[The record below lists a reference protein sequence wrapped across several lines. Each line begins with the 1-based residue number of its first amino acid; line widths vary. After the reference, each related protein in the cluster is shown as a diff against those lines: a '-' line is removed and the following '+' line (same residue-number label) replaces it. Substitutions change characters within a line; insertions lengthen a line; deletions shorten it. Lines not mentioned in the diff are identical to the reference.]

1 MGAKADPTP
10 VHRSGGPPPLQIR
23 AEEGLGK
30 MADGILAL
38 WPEIAPSIAKG
49 LGLQAPR
56 PVEIVL
62 LSGKTFRPWARGLIP
77 EWGAGFTNWPTGPI
91 VLDADAVSGGSKSLP
106 EILRHELSHAYLGQ
120 RVGRNAGLPRWFVEG
135 VAQAQ
140 SGEWRWVDTFALV
153 RGAAANDLPALER
166 IQFAF
171 PSGGLAARQ
180 AYALSLSAVLNLQ
193 DRLREVGGWL
203 ALVDAVAQGER
214 FDSAFLR
221 LTGTTVHSFALSF
234 DESLKS
240 RYGWIAAVT
249 QVASVFLLM
258 TLLFLAGYAR
268 TVYRN
273 RRRLAEMEEEENST
287 ADGPGNFPAPL

>member
-1 MGAKADPTP
+1 
-10 VHRSGGPPPLQIR
+10 
-23 AEEGLGK
+23 
-30 MADGILAL
+30 MADGILEL
-38 WPEIAPSIAKG
+38 WPKLAPPVAQG

-56 PVEIVL
+56 PVEIVV
-62 LSGKTFRPWARGLIP
+62 LSGATFRPWARGLIP

-91 VLDADAVSGGSKSLP
+91 VLDADAVSGGAKSLP

-120 RVGRNAGLPRWFVEG
+120 RVGSNAGLPRWFVEG

-140 SGEWRWVDTFALV
+140 SGEWRWLDTFALV
-153 RGAAANDLPALER
+153 RGAATNDLPALER

-171 PSGGLAARQ
+171 PRGGSAARQ
-180 AYALSLSAVLNLQ
+180 AYALSLAAVLSLE
-193 DRLREVGGWL
+193 DRLREEGGWR

-221 LTGTTVHSFALSF
+221 LSGITVHSFALSF
-234 DESLKS
+234 DEGLKS
-240 RYGWIAAVT
+240 RYGWIAAFT
-249 QVASVFLLM
+249 QLASVFLLM

-273 RRRLAEMEEEENST
+273 RRRLAEMEAEENSA
-287 ADGPGNFPAPL
+287 ADDPGNFPTPL